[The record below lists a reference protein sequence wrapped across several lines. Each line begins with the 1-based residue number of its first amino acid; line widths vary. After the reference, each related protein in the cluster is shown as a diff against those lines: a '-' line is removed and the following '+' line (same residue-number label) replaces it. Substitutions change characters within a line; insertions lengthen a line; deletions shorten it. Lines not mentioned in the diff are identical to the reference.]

1 MSRAHGDTETRLDR
15 SVTALNEALHATRA
29 AQRKRSS
36 AIAFLCQCPATDELA
51 GRQQDCR
58 TRLRVGLPPD
68 WRIGDKTGQS
78 KRRTTSAFL
87 GRSSVNQSW

>member
-1 MSRAHGDTETRLDR
+1 MRSNRRIGRSATRLP
-15 SVTALNEALHATRA
+15 E
-29 AQRKRSS
+29 
-36 AIAFLCQCPATDELA
+36 
-51 GRQQDCR
+51 